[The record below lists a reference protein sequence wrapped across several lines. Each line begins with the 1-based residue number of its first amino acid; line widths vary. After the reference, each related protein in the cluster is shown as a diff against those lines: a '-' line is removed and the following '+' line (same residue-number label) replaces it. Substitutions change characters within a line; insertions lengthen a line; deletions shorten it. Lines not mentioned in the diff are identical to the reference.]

1 MMIDADN
8 ELAEATD
15 TLLAKRQLN
24 TLTGENAE
32 LLAVVRELNRVIDP
46 QTAPSPA
53 FQQRLTSR
61 LSAEWDRSYTQ
72 STLRLLDR
80 PLVRLVSMAAAVVLI
95 LAALVVLSVP
105 ETTPALQG
113 TAVALDDA
121 AAMLVL
127 VGVVAVGVLVYW
139 RDRR

>member
-1 MMIDADN
+1 MMIDLDN

-15 TLLAKRQLN
+15 ALLAKRQVN
-24 TLTGENAE
+24 ALTGENAE
-32 LLAVVRELNRVIDP
+32 LLDVARELNRVIDP
-46 QTAPSPA
+46 QTAPSAA

-61 LSAEWDRSYTQ
+61 LNAEWDRSYAPP
-72 STLRLLDR
+72 TLRLLDR
-80 PLVRLVSMAAAVVLI
+80 PVVRLVSMAAAVVLI
-95 LAALVVLSVP
+95 LASLVVLSVP

-121 AAMLVL
+121 AAVLVL
-127 VGVVAVGVLVYW
+127 VGVVVVGALVYW